1 MAHFGKMIKFAD
13 SESSFDD
20 ANFVIYGYPF
30 EGTACFRKGTALAP
44 DEVRKESYNF
54 ETYLLELGIDLC
66 DLSIHDQGNLLIKDN
81 QIENEI
87 LLEDSVRNI
96 ISKNKFPIGI
106 GGEHSMTPPIV
117 RALKQ
122 KHPDLSVVIIDAHL
136 DFRKEYEGNSK
147 SHATTVYQLVD
158 MLVKDNLYPIWVR
171 SASKKEIQ
179 RAEEM
184 GFDFCRNIDSINSP
198 VYLSLDMDGI
208 DPAYAP
214 GVGTPEP
221 FGLTPL
227 EVIKIIDSLSSKMVG
242 FDCVEACPPL
252 DNGNTSSLA
261 ARIVRHVIGAQS
273 K

>member
-1 MAHFGKMIKFAD
+1 MIKFAD

-44 DEVRKESYNF
+44 DKVREESYNF

-81 QIENEI
+81 QIENET
-87 LLEDSVRNI
+87 LLEDSVRKI
-96 ISKNKFPIGI
+96 INKDGKKFPIGI

-117 RALKQ
+117 RAIKE
-122 KHPDLSVVIIDAHL
+122 KHSDLSVVIIDAHL
-136 DFRKEYEGNSK
+136 DFRKEYEGNSR
-147 SHATTVYQLVD
+147 SHATTTYQLVE
-158 MLVKDNLYPIWVR
+158 MLGKDNVYPIGIR
-171 SASKKEIQ
+171 SASKEEIQ
-179 RAEEM
+179 RAEQI
-184 GFDFCRNIDSINSP
+184 GFDFGRDIDSINGP
-198 VYLSLDMDGI
+198 VYLSLDMDAI

-214 GVGTPEP
+214 AVGTPEP

-227 EVIKIIDSLSSKMVG
+227 EVIKMIDKLSSIMVG
-242 FDCVEACPPL
+242 FDCVETCPPL

-261 ARIVRHVIGAQS
+261 ARIVRHVIGADAAQRIY
-273 K
+273 